1 MNLSTFWG
9 GGGAA
14 PYEIEQS
21 LRFNY
26 SGQVLS
32 RTPSADGN
40 KDKFTWSG
48 WVKRTKLGRQVWLF
62 AAGGSSNPREG
73 LNFDGSDQFD
83 VASNTGTTPIY
94 NITSTARYRDPS
106 AWYHVMYVY
115 DSAQATASNRIK
127 LYINGSQITDL
138 VNSTYPSQ
146 NGDAQFINGTS
157 QHTVGGIPDNNGL
170 LDAYLAEVIFADGQA
185 LSPTDFGEY
194 DNKGVWR
201 PIDPSGITFGTQG
214 YYLKFDPSATNGVGH
229 DHSGNG
235 NNFTANNIT
244 TSGTGTDVMSDTP
257 TNNWCTWNP
266 LDSKRDDGSYNYPSN
281 GNLFTRVNS
290 AGNYSAYATNIG
302 FLTAGKWYFEYV
314 PVRGG
319 NNNNTNPGHKLI
331 TKDFVDSSSD
341 PTGLNMNCGT
351 QDGDGGTYMVAI
363 DMDNGYVY
371 RGRNGTWSNSG
382 DPTSGSSGTGSVASF
397 TAGTPYRLAIYHRYD
412 TGSSEATHNFGQRA
426 FSYTVPTGYS
436 TLNTSNMPTPDI
448 ADGSKNFNTVIYTGA
463 SPSDQAVTGVGFQ
476 PDFTW
481 IKARTQAYSHA
492 LYDAVRGATKEL
504 HSDTTDQEDTDTN
517 GLKSF
522 DSDGFT
528 VGSDGEVGDPTGTR
542 VSWNW
547 KANGS
552 GSSNTDG
559 SITSTVSV
567 NATAGFS
574 IVSYTGN
581 NTAGATVGHGLGV
594 APSMVICKRREN
606 NATGQSYWQTYHS
619 ALGATKTIWLNL
631 TDAAYTSDTPWND
644 TAPSSSVF
652 TLGSD
657 PPGNPNG
664 DDVIAYCFAEVEGY
678 SKFGSYT
685 GNGSTD
691 GPFVYCGFRPAW
703 LLFKRSSAAE
713 DWVITDSTRRTYNQ
727 MNGGLRPNGN
737 YIEWSGDDV
746 AIDFTANG
754 FKIKSGD
761 AKINASG
768 STYIFMAL
776 AENPFGGSGVSPATA
791 R

>member
-1 MNLSTFWG
+1 MINHASFWG
-9 GGGAA
+9 GAAA

-214 YYLKFDPSATNGVGH
+214 YYLKFDPSATNGIGH

-235 NNFTANNIT
+235 NNFTANNFT

-331 TKDFVDSSSD
+331 TKAFVDSSSD

-426 FSYTVPTGYS
+426 FAYTVPTGYS

-448 ADGSKNFNTVIYTGA
+448 ADGSDYFNTVLYTGTGSA
-463 SPSDQAVTGVGFQ
+463 RSITGVGFQ
-476 PDFTW
+476 PDLVWFK
-481 IKARTQAYSHA
+481 IRSSADSHA
-492 LYDAVRGATKEL
+492 LYDAVRGV
-504 HSDTTDQEDTDTN
+504 QERLQADSTAAEGTQTQA
-517 GLKSF
+517 LSAF
-522 DSDGFT
+522 DSDGWSMGT
-528 VGSDGEVGDPTGTR
+528 DSQINGSSSTYVA
-542 VSWNW
+542 WNW

-552 GSSNTDG
+552 TSSNTDG
-559 SITSTVSV
+559 SITSTVSA
-567 NATAGFS
+567 NPTAGFS

-594 APSMVICKRREN
+594 APAFIITKNRDNSS
-606 NATGQSYWQTYHS
+606 AYWATYHQS
-619 ALGATKTIWLNL
+619 LG
-631 TDAAYTSDTPWND
+631 TSKKLYLND
-644 TAPSSSVF
+644 TQAPDDASGWLSVSSSVI
-652 TLGSD
+652 TW
-657 PPGNPNG
+657 NQTNANNVNVNG
-664 DDVIAYCFAEVEGY
+664 DDFICYCFAEVEGY

-685 GNGSTD
+685 GNGSSD
-691 GPFVYCGFRPAW
+691 GPFLYCGFRPKFVC
-703 LLFKRSSAAE
+703 FKR
-713 DWVITDSTRRTYNQ
+713 TDSAGAWFIEDSVRGTYNV
-727 MNGGLRPNGN
+727 MGPELYANNNEAEATSSRL
-737 YIEWSGDDV
+737 
-746 AIDFTANG
+746 DFLSNG
-754 FKIKSGD
+754 FKLRAGNSGD
-761 AKINASG
+761 NASG
-768 STYIFMAL
+768 GTYIFMAF